1 MKWLAKINLTVV
13 IQRFGPYRSALLL
26 IAVVAICLY
35 SGYRVGNY
43 YHGHQ
48 IKTLNEQKQRLDHL
62 YQQQNIQNRRINTLE
77 VELEVE
83 RLANLKSQTTL
94 KDMSVV
100 HYNVKKELAF
110 YEKVMAPEKQADGL
124 VIDDIIVE
132 ASESPQHYR
141 FRVTLVQQRLK
152 KRYAKGYIEL
162 SFIGSLNNKPKIIK
176 LNDISTLTKKEL
188 AFSFQ
193 YFQLIN
199 GEFTLPKG
207 FIVEK
212 IEVTALLPKGKW
224 QKYHRL
230 DKSYPWPLAQDKK
243 NLIPQNLMIQP
254 ASKPQNN

>member
-62 YQQQNIQNRRINTLE
+62 YQQQNSQNRRINTLE

-83 RLANLKSQTTL
+83 RLANLKLQTTV
-94 KDMSVV
+94 KEMTAV

-124 VIDDIIVE
+124 AIDNIVVV
-132 ASESPQHYR
+132 ASESPEHYR
-141 FRVTLVQQRLK
+141 FQVTLVQQRLK

-162 SFIGSLNNKPKIIK
+162 SFIGSLNNKPKSIK
-176 LNDISTLTKKEL
+176 LTDISALTKKNL
-188 AFSFQ
+188 FFSFQ

-207 FIVEK
+207 FVVEQ
-212 IEVTALLPKGKW
+212 IEVSVLLPKGKW

-230 DKSYPWPLAQDKK
+230 DETYPWPIVQDQKVMMPQS
-243 NLIPQNLMIQP
+243 LIIEPTIIQ
-254 ASKPQNN
+254 

>member
-1 MKWLAKINLTVV
+1 MKWLAKINFTVV

-35 SGYRVGNY
+35 SGYRVGNF

-62 YQQQNIQNRRINTLE
+62 YQQQNSQNRRVNTLE
-77 VELEVE
+77 VELELE

-94 KDMSVV
+94 KEMAVA
-100 HYNVKKELAF
+100 HYDVKKELAF

-124 VIDDIIVE
+124 AIDNIVVV
-132 ASESPQHYR
+132 ASESPDHYR
-141 FRVTLVQQRLK
+141 FQVVLVQQRLK

-176 LNDISTLTKKEL
+176 LSDISALTKKEL

-207 FIVEK
+207 FIVEQ
-212 IEVTALLPKGKW
+212 IEVSALLPKGKW
-224 QKYHRL
+224 QKYNRL
-230 DKSYPWPLAQDKK
+230 EQTYPWPIEDKEA
-243 NLIPQNLMIQP
+243 LSPQNLTIEPTIEQ
-254 ASKPQNN
+254 